1 MEELQLSQKVLWHVV
16 VISLHWTAFLFISP
30 YSPRSIFSTAHN
42 LEILLAHTVS
52 PVSFHLSLL
61 RVFQILWIWD
71 VFIPLVHLHICL
83 NFWNFI
89 FYFFCFV
96 HTHRSCDIHTW
107 VWVIHLLGA
116 NKVFTEFWLL
126 WLLFY
131 AERGLWGYFLVW
143 FSFLFHS
150 LFQGITA
157 QVLVKKAR
165 QKRVLLP
172 VQQELWL
179 SWLFSLFFCFQHGK
193 GAHLY
198 ILMCG
203 VLCWCIVDRE

>member
-83 NFWNFI
+83 NFRI
-89 FYFFCFV
+89 FYF
-96 HTHRSCDIHTW
+96 
-107 VWVIHLLGA
+107 
-116 NKVFTEFWLL
+116 
-126 WLLFY
+126 
-131 AERGLWGYFLVW
+131 YFLLCSHPSILRYPYLGLGHTFAWRKQGVHW
-143 FSFLFHS
+143 VLIIMVAVLCRKGFMGLFLGLGFFSFSFS
-150 LFQGITA
+150 FWRNNSTGSPRA
-157 QVLVKKAR
+157 EKAR
-165 QKRVLLP
+165 QKSVLL
-172 VQQELWL
+172 
-179 SWLFSLFFCFQHGK
+179 
-193 GAHLY
+193 
-198 ILMCG
+198 
-203 VLCWCIVDRE
+203 